1 MENIKSY
8 FLGDIFHVIQ
18 KGVEDRDIFIENEDY
33 KFYLKELKDG
43 LLTYNISLLS
53 YALLKNHAHLLIKLN
68 DMNLSNFM
76 HKIGNNYSHYFNAKY
91 FRRGH
96 LFGGRYKRKTI
107 KSESY
112 FIMVIRYINLNP
124 LTSGLTNNL
133 NNYPWCSY
141 KELVSNKKGL
151 IDFKTLEELLPI
163 EIDRLKDE
171 VLVKENFNENF
182 KDDVNDLDYYID
194 KIKSIKDKYGD
205 YFYNKNFRDS
215 IIFYLSQKGLSA
227 RKISII
233 LNSSHTYIS
242 QRIKKCSEMIN
253 KDKNFIN
260 WVNKIE
266 LIFKKI

>member
-1 MENIKSY
+1 MENLKSY
-8 FLGDIFHVIQ
+8 FPGGIFHVIQ

-53 YALLKNHAHLLIKLN
+53 YALLKNHTHLLIKLN
-68 DMNLSNFM
+68 DLNLSNFM

-96 LFGGRYKRKTI
+96 LFSGRYKRKTI
-107 KSESY
+107 KNESY
-112 FIMVIRYINLNP
+112 LISVIRYINLNP

-133 NNYPWCSY
+133 NNYLWCSY
-141 KELVSNKKGL
+141 KELINNKKEL
-151 IDFKTLEELLPI
+151 IDFKTLEEILPI
-163 EIDRLKDE
+163 DISKLKDE
-171 VLVKENFNENF
+171 IIVKVDLNEDF
-182 KDDVNDLDYYID
+182 KDSSNDLDYYID
-194 KIKSIKDKYGD
+194 KIKLIKEKYED
-205 YFYNKNFRDS
+205 YFYNKNFKDS
-215 IIFYLSQKGLSA
+215 IIFYLSKKGLSA
-227 RKISII
+227 RKISLI

-242 QRIKKCSEMIN
+242 QRIKKCSEMVN
-253 KDKNFIN
+253 KDQSFVN